1 MQTLDPARLR
11 EGNSSSR
18 PPYFDGTNYAHW
30 KVRMKFYIR
39 AQNRFLWD
47 AIESGYTPPDKPLK
61 EYTAEEIKIELS
73 NDQAMNHLFC
83 ALSENEFNRVSAC
96 QTAKEVWEKL
106 GVHYEGTMQVKKTKL
121 RILEEHYETFRVGS
135 DEDIA
140 TAITRFTKLLNE
152 IKNLGKNYDQETSV
166 YKFLRGL
173 PKEWD
178 AKKYAIQSAQN
189 LGDYTFDAL
198 CGELTVHEFELKD
211 RARLEAL
218 SGGTKSSRKDIA
230 LKANSSPSAS
240 VEIIENEK
248 SCDDNDLEEKVA
260 MLSRKL
266 NRAMYKRDKYK
277 KKFRSGSKG
286 GKSNETICF
295 GCGKPGHIKADCKSK
310 KVFDKKKGKKSFKAT
325 WDDSS
330 SSSSESESES
340 EKAILCL
347 MAKGEDA
354 RKSTPWYLDS
364 GCSRHMTEDAHQF
377 IELKRHDGG
386 KVTFG
391 DNNKGR
397 VIGLGTVGNNSLSI
411 SNVYLVDGLK
421 HNLLKSISQLC
432 DKGFHV
438 MFESSKCFVRN
449 EKHET
454 LFIAYRDKNVY
465 SINFDE
471 MNMQN
476 VSCLSAQ
483 SECDAWLWHRRLGHS
498 SMENLSKLT
507 KHDLVKGLPKCTFK
521 KDKECEPCILGK
533 QVKSSFKTK
542 VTSDVTRALELIHMD
557 LFGPTQT
564 QSLGGKSYCF
574 VIVDDFTRYTWV
586 YFLSHKHEVFDV
598 FVKFCALVENEKG
611 YKITI
616 IRSDRG
622 GEFVNR
628 NLEDFC
634 AKQGYTHQLSSPRTP
649 QQNGV
654 VERKN
659 RTLQEMCRTML
670 NEYNIAKHFWAE
682 AINTAC
688 YVINKVNVRKHE
700 KDSL

>member
-248 SCDDNDLEEKVA
+248 SCDDNDLEEEVA

-286 GKSNETICF
+286 GKSNETICL
-295 GCGKPGHIKADCKSK
+295 GCKPGHIKADCKSK
-310 KVFDKKKGKKSFKAT
+310 KVFEKKKGKKSFKAT

-347 MAKGEDA
+347 MAQGEDA

-364 GCSRHMTEDAHQF
+364 GCSRHMTGDAHQF

-421 HNLLKSISQLC
+421 HNLLK
-432 DKGFHV
+432 
-438 MFESSKCFVRN
+438 
-449 EKHET
+449 
-454 LFIAYRDKNVY
+454 Y
-465 SINFDE
+465 
-471 MNMQN
+471 
-476 VSCLSAQ
+476 
-483 SECDAWLWHRRLGHS
+483 
-498 SMENLSKLT
+498 
-507 KHDLVKGLPKCTFK
+507 
-521 KDKECEPCILGK
+521 
-533 QVKSSFKTK
+533 
-542 VTSDVTRALELIHMD
+542 
-557 LFGPTQT
+557 
-564 QSLGGKSYCF
+564 
-574 VIVDDFTRYTWV
+574 
-586 YFLSHKHEVFDV
+586 
-598 FVKFCALVENEKG
+598 
-611 YKITI
+611 
-616 IRSDRG
+616 
-622 GEFVNR
+622 
-628 NLEDFC
+628 
-634 AKQGYTHQLSSPRTP
+634 
-649 QQNGV
+649 
-654 VERKN
+654 
-659 RTLQEMCRTML
+659 
-670 NEYNIAKHFWAE
+670 
-682 AINTAC
+682 
-688 YVINKVNVRKHE
+688 
-700 KDSL
+700 

>member
-96 QTAKEVWEKL
+96 QTTKEVWEKL

-152 IKNLGKNYDQETSV
+152 IKNLGKNYDQETSL
-166 YKFLRGL
+166 YKFHRGW

-189 LGDYTFDAL
+189 LGNYTFDAL

-248 SCDDNDLEEKVA
+248 SCDDNDLEEEVA

-277 KKFRSGSKG
+277 KKFQVEAREENQMKPYASVAANRVTSRRIANPRRCLTRRKERRVSKQLG
-286 GKSNETICF
+286 
-295 GCGKPGHIKADCKSK
+295 
-310 KVFDKKKGKKSFKAT
+310 
-325 WDDSS
+325 
-330 SSSSESESES
+330 
-340 EKAILCL
+340 
-347 MAKGEDA
+347 
-354 RKSTPWYLDS
+354 
-364 GCSRHMTEDAHQF
+364 MTYHHQ
-377 IELKRHDGG
+377 
-386 KVTFG
+386 
-391 DNNKGR
+391 
-397 VIGLGTVGNNSLSI
+397 
-411 SNVYLVDGLK
+411 
-421 HNLLKSISQLC
+421 
-432 DKGFHV
+432 
-438 MFESSKCFVRN
+438 VRN
-449 EKHET
+449 PNRKVRRQY
-454 LFIAYRDKNVY
+454 F
-465 SINFDE
+465 
-471 MNMQN
+471 
-476 VSCLSAQ
+476 VSWHKARMRGRAPHGTWIVGAQ
-483 SECDAWLWHRRLGHS
+483 D
-498 SMENLSKLT
+498 T
-507 KHDLVKGLPKCTFK
+507 
-521 KDKECEPCILGK
+521 
-533 QVKSSFKTK
+533 
-542 VTSDVTRALELIHMD
+542 
-557 LFGPTQT
+557 
-564 QSLGGKSYCF
+564 
-574 VIVDDFTRYTWV
+574 
-586 YFLSHKHEVFDV
+586 
-598 FVKFCALVENEKG
+598 
-611 YKITI
+611 
-616 IRSDRG
+616 
-622 GEFVNR
+622 
-628 NLEDFC
+628 
-634 AKQGYTHQLSSPRTP
+634 
-649 QQNGV
+649 
-654 VERKN
+654 
-659 RTLQEMCRTML
+659 
-670 NEYNIAKHFWAE
+670 
-682 AINTAC
+682 
-688 YVINKVNVRKHE
+688 
-700 KDSL
+700 

>member
-1 MQTLDPARLR
+1 MQLKVATLHL
-11 EGNSSSR
+11 
-18 PPYFDGTNYAHW
+18 
-30 KVRMKFYIR
+30 
-39 AQNRFLWD
+39 
-47 AIESGYTPPDKPLK
+47 DKPLE

-248 SCDDNDLEEKVA
+248 SCDDNDLEEEVA

-286 GKSNETICF
+286 GNSNETICF

-310 KVFDKKKGKKSFKAT
+310 KVFDNKKGKKSFKET

-347 MAKGEDA
+347 MAQGEVNSNFFNFDNVDDLDDVPNLDELRKELEKEVKKTKQLKKSLTIAISEIESQNETINDLQSDLNEVIEERDA
-354 RKSTPWYLDS
+354 LVKEVEDLTSTV
-364 GCSRHMTEDAHQF
+364 HKFTN
-377 IELKRHDGG
+377 G
-386 KVTFG
+386 KEMFDMMLG
-391 DNNKGR
+391 AQRRALNNKRG
-397 VIGLGTVGNNSLSI
+397 IGYGA
-411 SNVYLVDGLK
+411 
-421 HNLLKSISQLC
+421 NLLSYKKLLNDDRRC
-432 DKGFHV
+432 
-438 MFESSKCFVRN
+438 SKCNKTHVVGKCALQKAKVGR
-449 EKHET
+449 
-454 LFIAYRDKNVY
+454 LAWVVKNVY
-465 SINFDE
+465 YTN
-471 MNMQN
+471 
-476 VSCLSAQ
+476 
-483 SECDAWLWHRRLGHS
+483 
-498 SMENLSKLT
+498 
-507 KHDLVKGLPKCTFK
+507 
-521 KDKECEPCILGK
+521 ILGPK
-533 QVKSSFKTK
+533 GVWVPKSSVF
-542 VTSDVTRALELIHMD
+542 
-557 LFGPTQT
+557 P
-564 QSLGGKSYCF
+564 
-574 VIVDDFTRYTWV
+574 IV
-586 YFLSHKHEVFDV
+586 
-598 FVKFCALVENEKG
+598 
-611 YKITI
+611 
-616 IRSDRG
+616 
-622 GEFVNR
+622 
-628 NLEDFC
+628 
-634 AKQGYTHQLSSPRTP
+634 
-649 QQNGV
+649 
-654 VERKN
+654 
-659 RTLQEMCRTML
+659 
-670 NEYNIAKHFWAE
+670 
-682 AINTAC
+682 
-688 YVINKVNVRKHE
+688 
-700 KDSL
+700 

>member
-1 MQTLDPARLR
+1 
-11 EGNSSSR
+11 
-18 PPYFDGTNYAHW
+18 
-30 KVRMKFYIR
+30 
-39 AQNRFLWD
+39 
-47 AIESGYTPPDKPLK
+47 
-61 EYTAEEIKIELS
+61 
-73 NDQAMNHLFC
+73 
-83 ALSENEFNRVSAC
+83 
-96 QTAKEVWEKL
+96 
-106 GVHYEGTMQVKKTKL
+106 
-121 RILEEHYETFRVGS
+121 
-135 DEDIA
+135 
-140 TAITRFTKLLNE
+140 
-152 IKNLGKNYDQETSV
+152 
-166 YKFLRGL
+166 
-173 PKEWD
+173 
-178 AKKYAIQSAQN
+178 
-189 LGDYTFDAL
+189 
-198 CGELTVHEFELKD
+198 
-211 RARLEAL
+211 
-218 SGGTKSSRKDIA
+218 
-230 LKANSSPSAS
+230 
-240 VEIIENEK
+240 
-248 SCDDNDLEEKVA
+248 

-330 SSSSESESES
+330 SSSSEFESES

-347 MAKGEDA
+347 MAQGEDA

-364 GCSRHMTEDAHQF
+364 GCSRHMTGDAHQF

-421 HNLLKSISQLC
+421 HNLLSISQLC

-438 MFESSKCFVRN
+438 MFESSKCIVRN

-465 SINFDE
+465 AINFDE

-521 KDKECEPCILGK
+521 KEKECEPCILGK

-654 VERKN
+654 VERKTGHSK
-659 RTLQEMCRTML
+659 RCVGLC
-670 NEYNIAKHFWAE
+670 
-682 AINTAC
+682 
-688 YVINKVNVRKHE
+688 
-700 KDSL
+700 